1 MLSQIF
7 SSEVEKNSNGKEKI
21 NRMAEKK
28 DKKNAM
34 EKPSIACKK
43 II

>member
-7 SSEVEKNSNGKEKI
+7 SSEVEKNGNGKEKI

-28 DKKNAM
+28 TKKKCD
-34 EKPSIACKK
+34 EKTLHRI
-43 II
+43 

>member
-7 SSEVEKNSNGKEKI
+7 SSEVEKMAMEREKLTEW
-21 NRMAEKK
+21 RKK

-34 EKPSIACKK
+34 KKPSIAFKK
-43 II
+43 FL